1 MLSGKNMGNRMSIK
15 NLGWRSKKC
24 NKSVL
29 SFLIVVLCPLLLEAA
44 SATRDSAVISSILN
58 YRDSHGVPVVSVSIN
73 GRGYSFLFDTG
84 AGMTCISDKVVS
96 EVGLSLRLTS
106 NYLVGMDGNVSYAT
120 IPSLVFGSV
129 KADSLEAIVLPGNN
143 LSLRTL
149 GIDGIIGANALTDF
163 VVTFDAKSGTITLLR
178 HVLDEQVDWI
188 PMKLW
193 DGLPLL
199 TLKLRGKE
207 ELYDVPG
214 VFDSGSSMGAFGLP
228 SVKGFEEWT
237 AAGLIDSVEE
247 GQGTTTLMLGGRV
260 GMDKLYRGK
269 LQECHIGSGVF
280 SGIPVYTGGID
291 YLLLCF
297 KITDLGKLTLDYPNK
312 RFSFT
317 AYEDATVWEGDRRPV
332 TTAAI
337 NGELKITAVWGKEAL
352 EKLEPGYTVI
362 AFDGKPTNKVPIGIP
377 NIDLFIGMI
386 KAKTV
391 TVRDAEGKEQVL
403 PATLFLTE

>member
-1 MLSGKNMGNRMSIK
+1 MRVKTRMRNVFAEISGYLVYTRK
-15 NLGWRSKKC
+15 
-24 NKSVL
+24 
-29 SFLIVVLCPLLLEAA
+29 PLLLFLITGLWWSTLGAVPCMRE
-44 SATRDSAVISSILN
+44 SSPDSTILN
-58 YRDSHGVPVVSVSIN
+58 YDDPQGIPVVNVSIN
-73 GRGYSFLFDTG
+73 GKSYPFLFDTG
-84 AGMTCISDKVVS
+84 AQMTCISDVVVS
-96 EVGLSLRLTS
+96 KEQLEVRLTN
-106 NYLVGMDGNVSYAT
+106 NYIIGMSGNISYTLLPSVS
-120 IPSLVFGSV
+120 LGSMII
-129 KADSLEAIVLPGNN
+129 DSLEAIVLPGNN
-143 LSLRTL
+143 PSLRAI
-149 GIDGIIGANALTDF
+149 GVVGIIGANTLLNL
-163 VVTFDAKSGTITLLR
+163 VVTFDAQSKAITLSR
-178 HVLDEQVDWI
+178 SSFDERMDWI

-199 TLKLRGKE
+199 ALKLRGKE

-260 GMDKLYRGK
+260 GMDKLYRGELK
-269 LQECHIGSGVF
+269 ECHIGNGVF

-317 AYEDATVWEGDRRPV
+317 AYEGAAVWEGDQRPV
-332 TTAAI
+332 TTAVI

-352 EKLEPGYTVI
+352 EKIAPGYTVT
-362 AFDGKPTNKVPIGIP
+362 ALDGKPTNKVPPGIP
-377 NIDLFIGMI
+377 NIDVFIGMV

-391 TVRDAEGKEQVL
+391 TVRDMDGNEQTL
-403 PATLFLTE
+403 PATLFLAE

>member
-1 MLSGKNMGNRMSIK
+1 MRVKTRMRNVFAEISGYLVYTRK
-15 NLGWRSKKC
+15 
-24 NKSVL
+24 
-29 SFLIVVLCPLLLEAA
+29 PLLLFLITGLWWSTLGAVPCMREC
-44 SATRDSAVISSILN
+44 SPDSTILN
-58 YRDSHGVPVVSVSIN
+58 YDDPQGIPVVNVSIN
-73 GRGYSFLFDTG
+73 GKSYPFLFDTG
-84 AGMTCISDKVVS
+84 AQMTCISDEVVS
-96 EVGLSLRLTS
+96 KEQLEVRLTN
-106 NYLVGMDGNVSYAT
+106 NYIIGMSGNISYTLLPSVS
-120 IPSLVFGSV
+120 LGSMII
-129 KADSLEAIVLPGNN
+129 DSLEAIVLPGNN
-143 LSLRTL
+143 PSLRAI
-149 GIDGIIGANALTDF
+149 GVVGIIGANTLLNL
-163 VVTFDAKSGTITLLR
+163 VVTFDAQSKAITLSR
-178 HVLDEQVDWI
+178 SSFDERMDWI

-199 TLKLRGKE
+199 ALKLRGKE

-260 GMDKLYRGK
+260 GMDKLYRGELK
-269 LQECHIGSGVF
+269 ECHIGNGVF

-317 AYEDATVWEGDRRPV
+317 AYEGAAVWEGDQRPV
-332 TTAAI
+332 TTAVI

-352 EKLEPGYTVI
+352 EKIAPGYTVT
-362 AFDGKPTNKVPIGIP
+362 ALDGKPTNKVPPGIP
-377 NIDLFIGMI
+377 NIDVFIGMV

-391 TVRDAEGKEQVL
+391 TVRDMDGNEQTL
-403 PATLFLTE
+403 PATLFLAE

>member
-1 MLSGKNMGNRMSIK
+1 MRVKTRMRNVFAEISGYLVYTRK
-15 NLGWRSKKC
+15 
-24 NKSVL
+24 
-29 SFLIVVLCPLLLEAA
+29 PLLLFLITGLWWSTLGAVPCMRE
-44 SATRDSAVISSILN
+44 SSPDSTILN
-58 YRDSHGVPVVSVSIN
+58 YDDPQGIPVVNVSIN
-73 GRGYSFLFDTG
+73 GKSYPFLFDTG
-84 AGMTCISDKVVS
+84 AQMTCISDEVVS
-96 EVGLSLRLTS
+96 KEQLEVRLTN
-106 NYLVGMDGNVSYAT
+106 NYIIGMSGNISYTLLPSVS
-120 IPSLVFGSV
+120 LGSMII
-129 KADSLEAIVLPGNN
+129 DSLEAIVLPGNN
-143 LSLRTL
+143 PSLRAI
-149 GIDGIIGANALTDF
+149 GVVGIIGANTLLNL
-163 VVTFDAKSGTITLLR
+163 VVTFDAQSKAITLLR
-178 HVLDEQVDWI
+178 SSLDERMDWT

-199 TLKLRGKE
+199 ALKLRGKE

-260 GMDKLYRGK
+260 GMDKLYRGELK
-269 LQECHIGSGVF
+269 ECHIGNGVF

-317 AYEDATVWEGDRRPV
+317 AYEGAAVWEGDQRPV
-332 TTAAI
+332 TTAVI

-352 EKLEPGYTVI
+352 EKIAPGYTVT
-362 AFDGKPTNKVPIGIP
+362 ALDGKPTNKVPPGIP
-377 NIDLFIGMI
+377 NIDVFIGMV

-391 TVRDAEGKEQVL
+391 TVRDMDGNEQTL
-403 PATLFLTE
+403 PATLFLAE

>member
-1 MLSGKNMGNRMSIK
+1 
-15 NLGWRSKKC
+15 
-24 NKSVL
+24 
-29 SFLIVVLCPLLLEAA
+29 
-44 SATRDSAVISSILN
+44 
-58 YRDSHGVPVVSVSIN
+58 
-73 GRGYSFLFDTG
+73 
-84 AGMTCISDKVVS
+84 
-96 EVGLSLRLTS
+96 
-106 NYLVGMDGNVSYAT
+106 
-120 IPSLVFGSV
+120 
-129 KADSLEAIVLPGNN
+129 
-143 LSLRTL
+143 
-149 GIDGIIGANALTDF
+149 
-163 VVTFDAKSGTITLLR
+163 
-178 HVLDEQVDWI
+178 
-188 PMKLW
+188 
-193 DGLPLL
+193 
-199 TLKLRGKE
+199 
-207 ELYDVPG
+207 
-214 VFDSGSSMGAFGLP
+214 
-228 SVKGFEEWT
+228 
-237 AAGLIDSVEE
+237 
-247 GQGTTTLMLGGRV
+247 MLGGRV

>member
-1 MLSGKNMGNRMSIK
+1 MRVKTRMRNVFAEISGYLVYTRK
-15 NLGWRSKKC
+15 
-24 NKSVL
+24 
-29 SFLIVVLCPLLLEAA
+29 PLLLFLITGLWWSTLGAVPCMRE
-44 SATRDSAVISSILN
+44 SSPDSTILN
-58 YRDSHGVPVVSVSIN
+58 YDDPQGIPVVNVSIN
-73 GRGYSFLFDTG
+73 GKSYPFLFDTG
-84 AGMTCISDKVVS
+84 AQMTCISDEVVS
-96 EVGLSLRLTS
+96 KEQLEVRLTN
-106 NYLVGMDGNVSYAT
+106 NYIIGMSGNISYTLLPSVS
-120 IPSLVFGSV
+120 LGSMII
-129 KADSLEAIVLPGNN
+129 DSLEAIVLPGNN
-143 LSLRTL
+143 PSLRAI
-149 GIDGIIGANALTDF
+149 GVVGIIGANTLLNL
-163 VVTFDAKSGTITLLR
+163 VVTFDAQSKAITLSR
-178 HVLDEQVDWI
+178 SSLDERMDWM

-199 TLKLRGKE
+199 ALKLRGKE

-260 GMDKLYRGK
+260 GMDKLYRGELK
-269 LQECHIGSGVF
+269 ECHIGNGVF

-317 AYEDATVWEGDRRPV
+317 AYEGAAVWEGDQRPV
-332 TTAAI
+332 TTAVI

-352 EKLEPGYTVI
+352 EKIAPGYTVT
-362 AFDGKPTNKVPIGIP
+362 ALDGKLTNKVPPGIP
-377 NIDLFIGMI
+377 NIDVFIGMV

-391 TVRDAEGKEQVL
+391 TVRDMDGNEQTL
-403 PATLFLTE
+403 PATLFLAE

>member
-1 MLSGKNMGNRMSIK
+1 MIE
-15 NLGWRSKKC
+15 
-24 NKSVL
+24 KSV
-29 SFLIVVLCPLLLEAA
+29 IREE
-44 SATRDSAVISSILN
+44 
-58 YRDSHGVPVVSVSIN
+58 G
-73 GRGYSFLFDTG
+73 
-84 AGMTCISDKVVS
+84 
-96 EVGLSLRLTS
+96 
-106 NYLVGMDGNVSYAT
+106 
-120 IPSLVFGSV
+120 
-129 KADSLEAIVLPGNN
+129 
-143 LSLRTL
+143 
-149 GIDGIIGANALTDF
+149 
-163 VVTFDAKSGTITLLR
+163 
-178 HVLDEQVDWI
+178 DWM

-199 TLKLRGKE
+199 ALKLRGKE

-260 GMDKLYRGK
+260 GMDKLYRGELK
-269 LQECHIGSGVF
+269 ECHIGNGVF

-317 AYEDATVWEGDRRPV
+317 AYEGAAVWEGDQRPV
-332 TTAAI
+332 TTAVI
-337 NGELKITAVWGKEAL
+337 NGELKITAVWGNEAL
-352 EKLEPGYTVI
+352 EKIAPGYTVT
-362 AFDGKPTNKVPIGIP
+362 ALDGKPTNKVPPGIP
-377 NIDLFIGMI
+377 NIDVFIGMV

-391 TVRDAEGKEQVL
+391 TVRDMDGNELTL
-403 PATLFLTE
+403 PATLFLAE

>member
-1 MLSGKNMGNRMSIK
+1 MRVKTRMRNVFAEISGYLVYTRK
-15 NLGWRSKKC
+15 
-24 NKSVL
+24 
-29 SFLIVVLCPLLLEAA
+29 PLLLFLITGLWWSTLGAVPCMRE
-44 SATRDSAVISSILN
+44 SSPDSTILN
-58 YRDSHGVPVVSVSIN
+58 YDDPQGIPVVNVSIN
-73 GRGYSFLFDTG
+73 GKSYLFLFDTG
-84 AGMTCISDKVVS
+84 AQMTCISDEVVS
-96 EVGLSLRLTS
+96 KEQLEVRLTN
-106 NYLVGMDGNVSYAT
+106 NYIIGMSGNISYTLLPSVS
-120 IPSLVFGSV
+120 LGSMII
-129 KADSLEAIVLPGNN
+129 DSLEAIVLPGNN
-143 LSLRTL
+143 PSLRAI
-149 GIDGIIGANALTDF
+149 GVVGIIGANTLLNL
-163 VVTFDAKSGTITLLR
+163 VVTFDAQSKAITLSR
-178 HVLDEQVDWI
+178 SSFDERMDWI

-199 TLKLRGKE
+199 ALKLRGKE

-260 GMDKLYRGK
+260 GMDKLYRGELK
-269 LQECHIGSGVF
+269 ECHIGNGVF

-317 AYEDATVWEGDRRPV
+317 AYEGAAVWEGDQRPV
-332 TTAAI
+332 TTAVI

-352 EKLEPGYTVI
+352 EKIAPGYTVT
-362 AFDGKPTNKVPIGIP
+362 ALDGKPTNKVPPGIP
-377 NIDLFIGMI
+377 NIDVFIGMV

-391 TVRDAEGKEQVL
+391 TVRDMDGNEQTL
-403 PATLFLTE
+403 PATLFLAE